1 MSLSS
6 SLRVALLD
14 DAALVRDCLAQALT
28 SQGATICGPYDSG
41 WTFIR
46 QLDSDKPNVALIGIE
61 GDDPERVSLLR
72 EVNQFHPDVQLLVIS
87 RHPGPGTVEEC
98 FRSGAS
104 GCVNATTTTLDSL
117 VRSLQAIA
125 QGNRVFPPT
134 FFEALLQ
141 PPTASALKPTVLS
154 TLSTREREVLTYL
167 AGGADNL
174 KIASLL
180 TISERTVKAHV
191 SSLYKKLGQ
200 ENRTQLA
207 LHARQLGVRPPADL

>member
-6 SLRVALLD
+6 PLRVALLD
-14 DAALVRDCLAQALT
+14 EAALVRDCLSQALL
-28 SQGATICGPYDSG
+28 SQGATVCGPYDSG
-41 WTFIR
+41 WALMR
-46 QLDSDKPNVALIGIE
+46 QLEADRPNVALIGIE
-61 GDDPERVSLLR
+61 GDDLERVSLLR
-72 EVNQFHPDVQLLVIS
+72 EVNQFHPDVQLLVIA
-87 RHPGPGTVEEC
+87 RHPGPNTVEEC
-98 FRSGAS
+98 FRSGAA
-104 GCVNATTTTLDSL
+104 GCLNATTTTLNSL
-117 VRSLQAIA
+117 VESLQAIA
-125 QGNRVFPPT
+125 QGQRVFPPT

-141 PPTASALKPTVLS
+141 PQSPRDRTPTTLS

-167 AGGADNL
+167 AGGVDNL

-180 TISERTVKAHV
+180 KISERTVKAHV